1 MQTAEPEREDRPFYP
16 WYVLGVLFLV
26 YVLNFI
32 DRNILSILA
41 QDIKATL
48 HVSDSELGFLYGTAF
63 AIFYT
68 LFGIPLGRLADRWY
82 RCRLIALGL
91 AAWSL
96 MTAASGLAGSY
107 LELALARV
115 GVGIGEASATP
126 AAYSLLADHFE
137 PRRRAVAIAIYSA
150 GLFVGG
156 GMSLPLGGW
165 IEHAWSRAYPAGG
178 APLGLAGWQAAF
190 LGVGLPGL
198 LLALWVVSL
207 REPERGRSEGL
218 RRVAHSPGAFRDFA
232 RELAAILP
240 PFTLWSAARIPG
252 GLNTNALLLVLVAAS
267 AGLLSW
273 LTGDTAQWVGFGVG
287 MYAVGSWF
295 QVLAARDR
303 PTFALILG
311 TRAPVLA
318 LLGFGGIGFIV
329 YSLTFWVPP
338 YTMRTFGIAPNVA
351 GVALGVPSGFAAAA
365 GCVAGG
371 YLSDAWKR
379 RDPRGRLFV
388 CAAAMLVVAPVTV
401 IMVNTRAVGVIY
413 ALYPLQSAVVYT
425 YLGSGAA
432 AIQDCVL
439 PRMRGVAGAIYL
451 LSLSMLGLA
460 LGPYTTG
467 KVAALTGSLRLG
479 MLSMLAVIPP
489 TVVLLW
495 LAAQGIGAAEAS
507 RAERARAAGESAGED
522 PLRSAGLGLNSAP

>member
-1 MQTAEPEREDRPFYP
+1 MRTELTGEVQTLKAQRGDRRYYP

-26 YVLNFI
+26 YVFNFI
-32 DRNILSILA
+32 DRNILSILS

-48 HVSDSELGFLYGTAF
+48 RVGDAELGFLYGTAF

-82 RCRLIALGL
+82 RGRLIALGL
-91 AAWSL
+91 AVWSL
-96 MTAASGLAGSY
+96 MTAASGLASSY
-107 LELALARV
+107 AQLAFARV

-126 AAYSLLADHFE
+126 AAYSLLADHFP
-137 PRRRAVAIAIYSA
+137 PRRRAIAIAIYSA

-156 GMSLPLGGW
+156 GLSLPLGGW
-165 IEHAWSRAYPAGG
+165 IENAWSHAYPPG
-178 APLGLAGWQAAF
+178 AAPFGLTGWQAAF

-198 LLALWVVSL
+198 ALSLWVLSL
-207 REPERGRSEGL
+207 REPARGQSEGQSL
-218 RRVAHSPGAFRDFA
+218 PAQTPGAFRDFL

-240 PFTLWSAARIPG
+240 PFTLWSVARIPG
-252 GLNTNALLLVLVAAS
+252 GLRMNVLLLGLAAVF
-267 AGLLSW
+267 AGSLARV
-273 LTGDTAQWVGFGVG
+273 TGDTAQWVGFGVG
-287 MYAVGSWF
+287 AYAIASWF
-295 QVLAARDR
+295 QVLAATDR
-303 PTFALILG
+303 PTFVLILG
-311 TRAPVLA
+311 SRAPVLA

-338 YTMRTFGIAPNVA
+338 YTMRTFGVAPHVA
-351 GVALGVPSGFAAAA
+351 GLALGVPSGFAAGV

-388 CAAAMLVVAPVTV
+388 CASAMLAVAPLTVVMVTTHDV
-401 IMVNTRAVGVIY
+401 WTVY
-413 ALYPLQSAVVYT
+413 ALFPLQSALVYT

-451 LSLSMLGLA
+451 LSLSILGLA

-479 MLSMLAVIPP
+479 ILSMLAVIPP
-489 TVVLLW
+489 TLVLLW
-495 LAAQGIGAAEAS
+495 LAAQGLGEAEAS
-507 RAERARAAGESAGED
+507 RVERARAAGEPGVCTR
-522 PLRSAGLGLNSAP
+522 PGCG

>member
-1 MQTAEPEREDRPFYP
+1 MQIAEARDDDRATYP

-41 QDIKATL
+41 QDIKADL
-48 HVSDSELGFLYGTAF
+48 HVGDAELGFLYGTAF
-63 AIFYT
+63 AIFYSV
-68 LFGIPLGRLADRWY
+68 FGIPLGRLADRWH
-82 RCRLIALGL
+82 RGRLIALGL
-91 AAWSL
+91 AVWSL
-96 MTAASGLAGSY
+96 MTAASGLAGSFA
-107 LELALARV
+107 ELALARV

-126 AAYSLLADHFE
+126 AAYSLLADHF
-137 PRRRAVAIAIYSA
+137 PARRRAVAIAIYSA

-156 GMSLPLGGW
+156 GLSLPLGGW
-165 IEHAWSRAYPAGG
+165 IVHAWSRAYASG
-178 APLGLAGWQAAF
+178 AAPFGLAGWQAAF

-198 LLALWVVSL
+198 ALALWVLSL
-207 REPERGRSEGL
+207 REPVRGRSGGVQIPPT
-218 RRVAHSPGAFRDFA
+218 RTRAAFREFA

-240 PFTLWSAARIPG
+240 PFTLMSAGRIPG
-252 GLNTNALLLVLVAAS
+252 GLRRNVLFLAAI
-267 AGLLSW
+267 AACAAVLMR
-273 LTGDTAQWVGFGVG
+273 LTGDTAQWIGFGVG
-287 MYAVGSWF
+287 IYAIASWF
-295 QVLAARDR
+295 QMLAARDR
-303 PTFALILG
+303 PAFALIVG
-311 TRAPVLA
+311 SRPVVLA

-338 YTMRTFGIAPNVA
+338 YTMRTFGIAPHIA
-351 GVALGVPSGFAAAA
+351 GVALGVPSGFAAAV

-388 CAAAMLVVAPVTV
+388 CGAGLLAVAPLTV
-401 IMVNTRAVGVIY
+401 IMVNAHDVRVIY
-413 ALYPLQSAVVYT
+413 LLYPVMSVAVYT

-451 LSLSMLGLA
+451 LSLSILGLA

-467 KVAALTGSLRLG
+467 KIAALTGSLRLG
-479 MLSMLAVIPP
+479 ILGMLAIIPP
-489 TVVLLW
+489 TLWLLW
-495 LAAQGIGAAEAS
+495 LSAQGIEAAEVS
-507 RAERARAAGESAGED
+507 RLERARAAGEA
-522 PLRSAGLGLNSAP
+522 A